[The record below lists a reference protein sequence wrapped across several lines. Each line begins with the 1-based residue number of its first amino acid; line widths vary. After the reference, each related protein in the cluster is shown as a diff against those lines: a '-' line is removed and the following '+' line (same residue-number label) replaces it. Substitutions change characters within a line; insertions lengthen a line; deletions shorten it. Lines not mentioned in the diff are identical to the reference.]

1 MSTAKPTSP
10 DAAPLVVAAKQMAFD
25 HARAGLAALATK
37 GKGYDRLIDAMNRL
51 PRPAMMLMTVALFAY
66 ATIDPAGFTARML
79 VLEKVPDQLWWLQ
92 GAVVTYFFGAREAHY
107 LRQRKAP
114 KAAD

>member
-1 MSTAKPTSP
+1 MSTAKPTKSS
-10 DAAPLVVAAKQMAFD
+10 AAPLVAAAKQMAFD
-25 HARAGLAALATK
+25 RASTGLAALVPK

-66 ATIDPAGFTARML
+66 ATLDPAGFAARMM

-92 GAVVTYFFGAREAHY
+92 GAVVTLFFGAREAHY
-107 LRQRKAP
+107 LRLRKTP